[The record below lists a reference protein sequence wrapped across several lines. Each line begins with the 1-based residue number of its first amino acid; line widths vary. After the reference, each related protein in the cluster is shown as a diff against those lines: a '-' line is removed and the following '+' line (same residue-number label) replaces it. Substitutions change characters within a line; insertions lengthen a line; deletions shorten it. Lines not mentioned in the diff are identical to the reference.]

1 MDQQLDSLNRRMY
14 PLQTRRQKVVWLLAL
29 LFSLCLIPCRTI
41 SLSPP
46 PTEVPLDSRV
56 SALQVS
62 RNTLPVKETTD
73 LRLDVVK
80 IVNDT
85 AQFQFVWSTTGGQV
99 IAGQGSCCV
108 TYQAPELPGSY
119 QVQVTV
125 AYGNQ
130 IIQRA
135 LTLAVIQPTPAVTPS
150 PTPSPA
156 PPTNTPSPLDVSL
169 PDAKAYYERAG
180 QNYLRR
186 DYDRTITDY
195 TKAIELNYDPLSD
208 PYYLRGFVYYVQ
220 RDYGKA
226 VEDFNKAIELNYD
239 PINQVYYDR
248 ANAYYYQG
256 RYDQAISDYS
266 KAIELKFEPASQP
279 YNNRGLA
286 YRKKGALAQAIAD
299 YTKAIELKHEPLNW
313 PYFNRGNAYADQ
325 GQYDPAIADFT
336 QALQLDAT
344 SVDAYYSRGLAYKN
358 KGDASHAIADFQWVI
373 ELDQDYWRKEAEK
386 QLQEL
391 GATP

>member
-1 MDQQLDSLNRRMY
+1 MDQQLDSLHRRTH
-14 PLQTRRQKVVWLLAL
+14 LSRTRRHKIVWLLGL
-29 LFSLCLIPCRTI
+29 LLSLCLVPCRTV
-41 SLSPP
+41 SLAPP

-56 SALQVS
+56 SALQTS
-62 RNTLPVKETTD
+62 RNTLPIKETAE

-85 AQFQFVWSTTGGQV
+85 AQFQFVWSTTGGQIIV
-99 IAGQGSCCV
+99 GQGTCCV

-135 LTLAVIQPTPAVTPS
+135 VTLAAVQPTVVVTPS
-150 PTPSPA
+150 PTSSPV
-156 PPTNTPSPLDVSL
+156 PPTNTPSPLDASL

-186 DYDRTITDY
+186 DYERTIADY
-195 TKAIELNYDPLSD
+195 TKAIELKYDPLSD
-208 PYYLRGFVYYVQ
+208 PYYLRGFAYYVQ
-220 RDYGKA
+220 REYSKA
-226 VEDFNKAIELNYD
+226 IEDFNKAIELTYD
-239 PINQVYYDR
+239 PVNRVYYDR
-248 ANAYYYQG
+248 ANAYYYLG

-286 YRKKGALAQAIAD
+286 YRKKGALEQAIAD

-313 PYFNRGNAYADQ
+313 PYFNRGNAYAEQ
-325 GQYDPAIADFT
+325 GQYDKAIADFT
-336 QALQLDAT
+336 QALQLDST

-358 KGDASHAIADFQWVI
+358 KGDAAHAIADFQKVR
-373 ELDQDYWRKEAEK
+373 ELDQDYWRQEAEK

-391 GATP
+391 GAAP

>member
-1 MDQQLDSLNRRMY
+1 MDQPLDSRDRRMC
-14 PLQTRRQKVVWLLAL
+14 LSKVVWLLGL
-29 LFSLCLIPCRTI
+29 LLSLFVASCRPV

-46 PTEVPLDSRV
+46 PTEIPLDSRV
-56 SALQVS
+56 SALQSS
-62 RNTLPVKETTD
+62 RSTLPVKETAE

-85 AQFQFVWSTTGGQV
+85 IQFQFVWNTTGGQ
-99 IAGQGSCCV
+99 IISGANTCCV

-130 IIQRA
+130 IIQRTI
-135 LTLAVIQPTPAVTPS
+135 TLVAVEPTVAVTPS
-150 PTPSPA
+150 PTPSPV
-156 PPTNTPSPLDVSL
+156 PPTNTPSPLDASL

-186 DYDRTITDY
+186 DYERTIADY
-195 TKAIELNYDPLSD
+195 TKAIELKYDPLSD
-208 PYYLRGFVYYVQ
+208 AHYLRGFAYYLQ
-220 RDYGKA
+220 REYSKA
-226 VEDFNKAIELNYD
+226 IEDFNTAIELTYD
-239 PINQVYYDR
+239 PVNQVYYDR
-248 ANAYYYQG
+248 ANAYYYLG

-266 KAIELKFEPASQP
+266 KAIELQFEPASRP

-286 YRKKGALAQAIAD
+286 YRKKGALEQAIAD

-313 PYFNRGNAYADQ
+313 PYFNRANAYAEQ
-325 GQYDPAIADFT
+325 GQYDQAIADFT
-336 QALQLDAT
+336 QALQLDDT
-344 SVDAYYSRGLAYKN
+344 SPDAYYNRGLAYKN
-358 KGDASHAIADFQWVI
+358 KGDASQAIADFQKVLQ
-373 ELDQDYWRKEAEK
+373 LDQDYWRQEAEK

-391 GATP
+391 GAAP